1 MHWKLYDIYI
11 RQEKRLEAK
20 RELEIILQIEP
31 ENLEAKKKMKGFLRY
46 TQFADSHHSDNTLT
60 KTEKTA
66 LRLLGEHLSNV
77 SESLCQYG

>member
-31 ENLEAKKKMKGFLRY
+31 ENLEAKKKMKGFLR
-46 TQFADSHHSDNTLT
+46 
-60 KTEKTA
+60 
-66 LRLLGEHLSNV
+66 
-77 SESLCQYG
+77 